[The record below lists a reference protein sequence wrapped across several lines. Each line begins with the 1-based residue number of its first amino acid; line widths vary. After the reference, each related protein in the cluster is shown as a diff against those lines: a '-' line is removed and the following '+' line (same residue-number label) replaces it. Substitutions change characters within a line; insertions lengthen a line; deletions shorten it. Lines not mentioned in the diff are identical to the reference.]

1 MKDRQTGNVLYEERV
16 ITTSVPNMDFIDK
29 HNLSHKSE
37 PFEWF
42 NAFVPFKK
50 SRQEA
55 QRDGAFTIGDWATNT
70 KLRASLSNAGKH
82 GTIYSDFKD
91 FTPVELMKHI
101 GVYFLQ
107 GVSPAPRVELKMKPQ
122 CMDPINGN
130 DMVFKA
136 LGTNAER
143 RHRHFKLFFAIQD
156 PRIAIPSR
164 KTHPNWKIEPFLKQA
179 LRVSKE
185 ALIPGQDA
193 AIDEQT
199 NGFQGKHEDKK
210 RIDEKNEGDGFQS
223 DSLNVEG
230 GYTWA
235 FYFRNNPAPQ
245 MD

>member
-1 MKDRQTGNVLYEERV
+1 MIDELEVDGVKYRAPTTPREEFERTGVGKGGRDKFNFSRKITRGQFTKKARVPKLDRANRIMKDRQTGNVLYEERV
-16 ITTSVPNMDFIDK
+16 ITTSVPNMDFIEK

-55 QRDGAFTIGDWATNT
+55 QCDGAFTIGDWATNT

-82 GTIYSDFKD
+82 GTIYTDFKD
-91 FTPVELMKHI
+91 FTPVKLMKHI

-107 GVSPAPRVELKMKPQ
+107 GVSPPPRVELKMKPQ

-156 PRIAIPSR
+156 PRIAIPS
-164 KTHPNWKIEPFLKQA
+164 
-179 LRVSKE
+179 
-185 ALIPGQDA
+185 
-193 AIDEQT
+193 
-199 NGFQGKHEDKK
+199 
-210 RIDEKNEGDGFQS
+210 
-223 DSLNVEG
+223 
-230 GYTWA
+230 
-235 FYFRNNPAPQ
+235 
-245 MD
+245 